1 MDDKQNKDE
10 AKKDEHE
17 ELALPPLSELTA
29 LVLDAA
35 DAANDSAHTTAEALV
50 KLDQFIRMGKE
61 TTSSIKR
68 APAIFAAVML
78 AMGVMVTVVLAVV
91 LTKIQERTEILAATT
106 AQETLQLK
114 KLSEAYNKMNEVNN
128 TLLKFDGVAAEVT
141 DRAVNTLREQ
151 TKRDREALQD
161 LEVRRINEAAEKFK
175 SALAEG
181 SGKVKPMVPEDR
193 QRLAEIQTRLDHIES
208 QLAELPKANA
218 AAASHAS
225 QPAKPAKVSLPDDQL
240 LVIKTLATDMAAMR
254 KDINALNAMEAKR
267 AREPVAGV
275 PKYHQDGSN

>member
-1 MDDKQNKDE
+1 MDDKTQ
-10 AKKDEHE
+10 KDEHL
-17 ELALPPLSELTA
+17 ELQPPPLSELTA

-61 TTSSIKR
+61 TTASIKR

-78 AMGVMVTVVLAVV
+78 AIGVMVTVTLAVV

-106 AQETLQLK
+106 AQQTLQLK
-114 KLSEAYNKMNEVNN
+114 KLAESYNKMNEVNN

-175 SALAEG
+175 ASLMES
-181 SGKVKPMVPEDR
+181 SGKIKPMVPEDAK
-193 QRLAEIQTRLDHIES
+193 RLAEIQARLEHIET
-208 QLAELPKANA
+208 QLADLPKVTA
-218 AAASHAS
+218 AAASHTS
-225 QPAKPAKVSLPDDQL
+225 QPLKASKVSLPDDQL
-240 LVIKTLATDMAAMR
+240 QVIKTLAADMAAMR
-254 KDINALNAMEAKR
+254 KDINAINAAEAKR
-267 AREPVAGV
+267 AKEPVNGV
-275 PKYHQDGSN
+275 PKYSKDTSN

>member
-1 MDDKQNKDE
+1 MEDKNVSKEANDDVQS
-10 AKKDEHE
+10 
-17 ELALPPLSELTA
+17 PPLSELTA

-61 TTSSIKR
+61 TTASIKR

-78 AMGVMVTVVLAVV
+78 AMGVMVTVTLAIV

-106 AQETLQLK
+106 AQQTLQLK
-114 KLSEAYNKMNEVNN
+114 KLSESYNKMNEVNN

-151 TKRDREALQD
+151 TKRDREAIQD

-175 SALAEG
+175 NSLMEN
-181 SGKVKPMVPEDR
+181 SGKIKPMVPEDAK
-193 QRLAEIQTRLDHIES
+193 RLSDIQARLDHIEA
-208 QLAELPKANA
+208 QLAELPKIA
-218 AAASHAS
+218 AAASAASHAA
-225 QPAKPAKVSLPDDQL
+225 PLAKATKVSLPDDQL
-240 LVIKTLATDMAAMR
+240 QVIKSMASDMAAMR
-254 KDINALNAMEAKR
+254 KDINTLNAAEAKR
-267 AREPVAGV
+267 AKEPVNGV
-275 PKYHQDGSN
+275 PRYVKDSGN